1 MKKVLKGVL
10 IALGVI
16 LLVGMVGCVAS
27 VALVGTAVDETITE
41 MEQELEENNA
51 TYDELVQA
59 VEWQVVTDEI
69 FGATTVTG
77 VLTNTTDKE
86 IDYIE
91 VEYKFIKDGV
101 TVDSS
106 FINAT
111 DIQPGESV
119 KLDIMTVEEFDSFEV
134 KGTDIWN

>member
-41 MEQELEENNA
+41 MEQEIEENNT

-59 VEWQVVTDEI
+59 VEWNTVTDE
-69 FGATTVTG
+69 FGLTTITG

-101 TVDSS
+101 VVDSS

-111 DIQPGESV
+111 DIQAGESV
-119 KLDIMTVEEFDSFEV
+119 KLDIMTVEEFDTMEV
-134 KGTDIWN
+134 KGTDIWD

>member
-1 MKKVLKGVL
+1 MKNVLKGVL

-16 LLVGMVGCVAS
+16 MLVGMVGCVAS

-41 MEQELEENNA
+41 MEENNA

-59 VEWQVVTDEI
+59 IEWHAVNE
-69 FGATTVTG
+69 FGLTTVTG

-101 TVDSS
+101 VVDSS

-111 DIQPGESV
+111 DIQAGESV
-119 KLDIMTVEEFDSFEV
+119 KLDIMTVEEFDNFEV

>member
-1 MKKVLKGVL
+1 MKKALKGML

-16 LLVGMVGCVAS
+16 MLVSMVGCVGS
-27 VALVGTAVDETITE
+27 VFLVGNAVNEAVE
-41 MEQELEENNA
+41 EVEQESVENSA

-59 VEWQVVTDEI
+59 IEWSMVTDEY
-69 FGATTVTG
+69 GDTTLTG

-91 VEYKFIKDGV
+91 IEYKFIKDGV

-106 FINAT
+106 FTNEVNIGV
-111 DIQPGESV
+111 GESAQI
-119 KLDIMTVEEFDSFEV
+119 KIYTFEEFDSFEV
-134 KGTDIWN
+134 KGTDGWN

>member
-16 LLVGMVGCVAS
+16 MLVGMVGCVGS
-27 VALVGTAVDETITE
+27 VFLVSTAVDETITE
-41 MEQELEENNA
+41 MEQEIEENNA

-59 VEWQVVTDEI
+59 IEWNTVTDE
-69 FGATTVTG
+69 FGLTTVTG

>member
-1 MKKVLKGVL
+1 MKNVLKGVL

-16 LLVGMVGCVAS
+16 MLVGMVGCVAS

-41 MEQELEENNA
+41 MEENNA

-59 VEWQVVTDEI
+59 VEWQVVADE
-69 FGATTVTG
+69 FGLTTVTG

-101 TVDSS
+101 VVDSS

-111 DIQPGESV
+111 DIQAGESV
-119 KLDIMTVEEFDSFEV
+119 KLDIFTTEEFDSFEV
-134 KGTDIWN
+134 KGTDIWD

>member
-59 VEWQVVTDEI
+59 IEWNTVTDE
-69 FGATTVTG
+69 FGLTTVTG

>member
-10 IALGVI
+10 IAFGVI

-41 MEQELEENNA
+41 MEQEIEENNA

-59 VEWQVVTDEI
+59 IEWQVVTDEI

-119 KLDIMTVEEFDSFEV
+119 KLDIMTVEEFDNFEV

>member
-10 IALGVI
+10 IAFGII

-27 VALVGTAVDETITE
+27 VALVGTAVNEAVE
-41 MEQELEENNA
+41 EVEKVSAENNA

-59 VEWQVVTDEI
+59 MEWQVVED
-69 FGATTVTG
+69 FGFTTVTG

-91 VEYKFIKDGV
+91 IEYKFFKDGV

-119 KLDIMTVEEFDSFEV
+119 KLDIMTVEEFDNFEV
-134 KGTDIWN
+134 KGTDIWD

>member
-10 IALGVI
+10 IAFGVI

-41 MEQELEENNA
+41 MEQEIEENNA

-59 VEWQVVTDEI
+59 IEWQVVTDEI
-69 FGATTVTG
+69 FGVTTVTG

-119 KLDIMTVEEFDSFEV
+119 KLDIMTVEEFDNFEV

>member
-1 MKKVLKGVL
+1 MKNVLKGVL

-41 MEQELEENNA
+41 MEENNA

-59 VEWQVVTDEI
+59 VEWNTVTDE
-69 FGATTVTG
+69 FGLTTVTG

-101 TVDSS
+101 VVDSS

-111 DIQPGESV
+111 DIQAGENV

-134 KGTDIWN
+134 KGTDIWD

>member
-10 IALGVI
+10 IAFGVI

-41 MEQELEENNA
+41 MEQEIEENNI

-59 VEWQVVTDEI
+59 IEWNTVTDE
-69 FGATTVTG
+69 FGLTTVTG

-119 KLDIMTVEEFDSFEV
+119 KLDIMTVEEFDNFEV

>member
-27 VALVGTAVDETITE
+27 GALVGTAVDETITE

-59 VEWQVVTDEI
+59 IEWQVVTDEI

-119 KLDIMTVEEFDSFEV
+119 KLDIMTVEEFDNFEV

>member
-59 VEWQVVTDEI
+59 IEWQVVTDEI

-119 KLDIMTVEEFDSFEV
+119 KLDIMTVEEFDNFEV

>member
-10 IALGVI
+10 IAFGVI

-59 VEWQVVTDEI
+59 IEWQVVTDEI

-77 VLTNTTDKE
+77 VLTNTTEEE

-119 KLDIMTVEEFDSFEV
+119 KLDIMTVEEFDNFEV

>member
-16 LLVGMVGCVAS
+16 MLVGMVGCVAS

-59 VEWQVVTDEI
+59 IEWHTVTDE
-69 FGATTVTG
+69 FGLTTVTG

-119 KLDIMTVEEFDSFEV
+119 KLDMMTVEEFDNFEV

>member
-1 MKKVLKGVL
+1 MKNVLKGVL
-10 IALGVI
+10 IAFGVI

-41 MEQELEENNA
+41 MEENNA

-59 VEWQVVTDEI
+59 VEWHAVNE
-69 FGATTVTG
+69 FGLTTVTG

-101 TVDSS
+101 VVDSS

-111 DIQPGESV
+111 DIQAGESV

-134 KGTDIWN
+134 KGTDIWD

>member
-16 LLVGMVGCVAS
+16 MLVGMVGCVGS
-27 VALVGTAVDETITE
+27 VFLVSTAVDETITE
-41 MEQELEENNA
+41 MEQEIEENNA

-59 VEWQVVTDEI
+59 VEWNTVTDE
-69 FGATTVTG
+69 FGFTTITG
-77 VLTNTTDKE
+77 ILTNTTDKE

-91 VEYKFIKDGV
+91 VEYKLVKDGI
-101 TVDSS
+101 TVENS

-119 KLDIMTVEEFDSFEV
+119 KLDIMTVEEFDNFEV

>member
-10 IALGVI
+10 IAFGVI

-41 MEQELEENNA
+41 MEQEIEENNA

-59 VEWQVVTDEI
+59 IEWHTVTDE
-69 FGATTVTG
+69 FGLTTVTG

>member
-10 IALGVI
+10 IAFGII
-16 LLVGMVGCVAS
+16 LLVSMVGCVAS

-59 VEWQVVTDEI
+59 IEWQVVTDEL

-134 KGTDIWN
+134 KGTDIWD

>member
-16 LLVGMVGCVAS
+16 MLVGMVGCVAS

-41 MEQELEENNA
+41 MEQEIEENNA

-59 VEWQVVTDEI
+59 VEWNTVTDE
-69 FGATTVTG
+69 FGLTTITG

-91 VEYKFIKDGV
+91 VEYKLVKDGI
-101 TVDSS
+101 TVENS
-106 FINAT
+106 FTNVT
-111 DIQPGESV
+111 DIMPGESV
-119 KLDIMTVEEFDSFEV
+119 KIEIFTTEEFDTVKV
-134 KGTDIWN
+134 KGTGIFE

>member
-1 MKKVLKGVL
+1 MKNVLKGVL
-10 IALGVI
+10 IAFGII

-41 MEQELEENNA
+41 MEENNA

-59 VEWQVVTDEI
+59 VEWNTVTDE
-69 FGATTVTG
+69 FGLTTVTG

-101 TVDSS
+101 VVDSS

-111 DIQPGESV
+111 DIQAGESV

-134 KGTDIWN
+134 KGTDIWD

>member
-16 LLVGMVGCVAS
+16 MLVGMVGCVAS
-27 VALVGTAVDETITE
+27 VALVGTAVDETVTE
-41 MEQELEENNA
+41 MEQEIEENNA

-59 VEWQVVTDEI
+59 VEWNTVTDE
-69 FGATTVTG
+69 FGLTTVTG

-101 TVDSS
+101 VVDSS

-111 DIQPGESV
+111 DIQVGESV

-134 KGTDIWN
+134 KGTDIWD

>member
-1 MKKVLKGVL
+1 MKKVFKGVL
-10 IALGVI
+10 IAFGII

-59 VEWQVVTDEI
+59 IEWQVVTDEL

-119 KLDIMTVEEFDSFEV
+119 KLDIMTVEEFDNFEV

>member
-1 MKKVLKGVL
+1 MKNVLKGVL
-10 IALGVI
+10 IAFGII

-41 MEQELEENNA
+41 MEQEIEENNA

-77 VLTNTTDKE
+77 V
-86 IDYIE
+86 
-91 VEYKFIKDGV
+91 
-101 TVDSS
+101 
-106 FINAT
+106 
-111 DIQPGESV
+111 
-119 KLDIMTVEEFDSFEV
+119 
-134 KGTDIWN
+134 

>member
-10 IALGVI
+10 IAFGVI

-41 MEQELEENNA
+41 MEQEIEENNA

-59 VEWQVVTDEI
+59 IEWNTVTDE
-69 FGATTVTG
+69 FGLTTVTG

-91 VEYKFIKDGV
+91 VEYKLVKDGI
-101 TVDSS
+101 TVENS
-106 FINAT
+106 FTNAT

-119 KLDIMTVEEFDSFEV
+119 KIEIFTTEEFDNFEV

>member
-59 VEWQVVTDEI
+59 IEWNTVTDE
-69 FGATTVTG
+69 FGLTTVTG
-77 VLTNTTDKE
+77 ILTNTTEEE

-91 VEYKFIKDGV
+91 VEYKLVKDGI
-101 TVDSS
+101 TVENS
-106 FINAT
+106 FTNAT
-111 DIQPGESV
+111 DIMPGESV
-119 KLDIMTVEEFDSFEV
+119 KIEIFTTEEFDTVKV
-134 KGTDIWN
+134 KGTGIFE

>member
-59 VEWQVVTDEI
+59 IEWQVVTDEI

-119 KLDIMTVEEFDSFEV
+119 KLDIITVEEFDNFEV
-134 KGTDIWN
+134 KGTDICN

>member
-1 MKKVLKGVL
+1 MKKVLKGML

-16 LLVGMVGCVAS
+16 MLVGMVGCVGS
-27 VALVGTAVDETITE
+27 VFLVGTAIDESITE
-41 MEQELEENNA
+41 MEQEIEENNA

-59 VEWQVVTDEI
+59 IEWSMVTDEY
-69 FGATTVTG
+69 GDTTLTG

-91 VEYKFIKDGV
+91 IEYKFIKDGV

-106 FINAT
+106 FTNEVNIGV
-111 DIQPGESV
+111 GESAQI
-119 KLDIMTVEEFDSFEV
+119 KIYTFEEFDSFEV
-134 KGTDIWN
+134 KGTDGWN

>member
-10 IALGVI
+10 IAFGVI

-41 MEQELEENNA
+41 MEQEIEENNA

-59 VEWQVVTDEI
+59 IEWQVVTDEI
-69 FGATTVTG
+69 FGVTTVTG

-134 KGTDIWN
+134 KGTDIWD

>member
-41 MEQELEENNA
+41 MEQEIEENNA

-59 VEWQVVTDEI
+59 IEWQVVTDEI

-119 KLDIMTVEEFDSFEV
+119 KIEIFTTEEFDNFEV

>member
-10 IALGVI
+10 IAFGII

-59 VEWQVVTDEI
+59 IEWNTVTDE
-69 FGATTVTG
+69 FGFTTITG
-77 VLTNTTDKE
+77 ILTNTTEEE

-91 VEYKFIKDGV
+91 VEYKLVKDGI
-101 TVDSS
+101 TVENS
-106 FINAT
+106 FTNAT
-111 DIQPGESV
+111 NIMPGESV
-119 KLDIMTVEEFDSFEV
+119 KIEIFTTEEFDTVKV
-134 KGTDIWN
+134 KGTGIFE

>member
-10 IALGVI
+10 IAFGVI

-41 MEQELEENNA
+41 MEQEIEENNA

-59 VEWQVVTDEI
+59 IEWQVVTDEI
-69 FGATTVTG
+69 FGVTTVTG

>member
-10 IALGVI
+10 IAFGII

-41 MEQELEENNA
+41 MEQEIEENNA

-59 VEWQVVTDEI
+59 IEWQVVTDEI

>member
-16 LLVGMVGCVAS
+16 MLVGMVGCVGS
-27 VALVGTAVDETITE
+27 VFLLSTAVDETITE
-41 MEQELEENNA
+41 MEQEIEENNA

-59 VEWQVVTDEI
+59 VEWNTVTDE
-69 FGATTVTG
+69 FGLTTITG

-91 VEYKFIKDGV
+91 VEYKLVKDGI
-101 TVDSS
+101 TVENS
-106 FINAT
+106 FTNAT
-111 DIQPGESV
+111 DIMPGESV
-119 KLDIMTVEEFDSFEV
+119 KIEISTTEEFDTVKV
-134 KGTDIWN
+134 KGTGIFE

>member
-16 LLVGMVGCVAS
+16 MLVGMVGCVAS

-41 MEQELEENNA
+41 MEENNA

-59 VEWQVVTDEI
+59 IEWHAVNE
-69 FGATTVTG
+69 FGLTTVTG

-101 TVDSS
+101 VVDSS

-111 DIQPGESV
+111 DIQAGESV

-134 KGTDIWN
+134 KGTDIWD